1 VAGEIVG
8 RWFRA
13 CALLACVLV
22 AKLHQ
27 DEFDIDEAL
36 VRRLLVGQVPQWA
49 ELPLRLVEP
58 IGTDN
63 VMIRLGDALAVR
75 LPRIEAAAAGI
86 IKEQQLVPRIAPHL
100 PVAVPVPV
108 GVGVPGQGYPWSW
121 SVYRWVLG
129 RNPEPGE
136 ADLRLAGE
144 LADFVRALRGV
155 DTFGLTA
162 EGPLHS
168 YRADPIQ
175 LRDTVTRAGID
186 DCAGLLDTVGVV
198 RAWEQARRVA
208 EFTGPPVWMHAD
220 LHPGN
225 LLVRDGHLAA
235 VLDWGGLALGD
246 PALDCLV
253 AWTLLSPL
261 TRPTFRARVGVDE
274 DAWWRGRAWALS
286 IALVA
291 LPYYARTNTQITR
304 WARYTIHQV
313 VEDVVNTG

>member
-1 VAGEIVG
+1 
-8 RWFRA
+8 
-13 CALLACVLV
+13 LLACVRV
-22 AKLHQ
+22 EKLHQ
-27 DEFDIDEAL
+27 GEFDINEAL
-36 VRRLLVGQVPQWA
+36 VPRLLASQMPQWA

-63 VMIRLGDALAVR
+63 VMIRLGDTLAVR
-75 LPRIEAAAAGI
+75 LPRIAAAAAAI
-86 IKEQQLVPRIAPHL
+86 TKEQRLVPRIAPHL
-100 PVAVPVPV
+100 PISVPVPV

-121 SVYRWVLG
+121 SVYRWVVG

-144 LADFVRALRGV
+144 LADFIRALRGV

-162 EGPLHS
+162 HDSLRS
-168 YRADPIQ
+168 YRADSIQ
-175 LRDTVTRAGID
+175 LRDTVTRACIE
-186 DCAGLLDTVGVV
+186 DCAGLLDTVTVV
-198 RAWEQARRVA
+198 RAWEQALRVA

-225 LLVRDGHLAA
+225 LLVQNGQLAA

-246 PALDCLV
+246 PAPDCLV
-253 AWTLLSPL
+253 AWTLLTPQ
-261 TRPTFRARVGVDE
+261 TRPTFRARVDVEGDT
-274 DAWWRGRAWALS
+274 WRRGRAWALS

-291 LPYYARTNTQITR
+291 LPYYSRTNTQITR
-304 WARYTIHQV
+304 WARYTIRQV

>member
-1 VAGEIVG
+1 
-8 RWFRA
+8 
-13 CALLACVLV
+13 
-22 AKLHQ
+22 
-27 DEFDIDEAL
+27 
-36 VRRLLVGQVPQWA
+36 
-49 ELPLRLVEP
+49 
-58 IGTDN
+58 
-63 VMIRLGDALAVR
+63 M
-75 LPRIEAAAAGI
+75 
-86 IKEQQLVPRIAPHL
+86 PRIAPHL

-108 GVGVPGQGYPWSW
+108 GVGVPGQGYPWPW

-162 EGPLHS
+162 EGPLRS

-175 LRDTVTRAGID
+175 LRDTVTRACID

-261 TRPTFRARVGVDE
+261 TRPTFRPGSASMRTLGG
-274 DAWWRGRAWALS
+274 AAALGRCRSPSSLCPTTPAPTRRSRGGPDTRFAKSSRTSSIPAERRRTVEGCPPTGGEGFRGAVSSAGSRA
-286 IALVA
+286 
-291 LPYYARTNTQITR
+291 PR
-304 WARYTIHQV
+304 
-313 VEDVVNTG
+313 G